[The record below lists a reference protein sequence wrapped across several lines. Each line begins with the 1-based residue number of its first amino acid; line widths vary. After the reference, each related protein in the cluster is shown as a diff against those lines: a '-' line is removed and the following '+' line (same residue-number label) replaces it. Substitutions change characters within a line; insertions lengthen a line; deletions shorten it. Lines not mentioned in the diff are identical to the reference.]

1 MRWHSIN
8 VQCPHCWEL
17 QDVMVDPMQRGGFV
31 QDCEVCCHPIR
42 FTPFVD
48 EDGDVIGLETEPES

>member
-1 MRWHSIN
+1 MN

-17 QDVMVDPMQRGGFV
+17 QDIMVDPMQRDGFV

-42 FTPFVD
+42 FIPFVD
-48 EDGDVIGLETEPES
+48 EHGEVIGLESEPES